1 MNAIL
6 NGVRPE
12 KPEGAARLGFT
23 EELWGVLERCWLKDR
38 SARPSVE
45 EILPYLNDAWYMMT
59 MTPDSSASQAST
71 PSQNQG
77 PVQADYMCEVSDEFC
92 RNNLEIVI

>member
-59 MTPDSSASQAST
+59 MTPDPSASQAST
-71 PSQNQG
+71 PSQSQG
-77 PVQADYMCEVSDEFC
+77 PVPDYMCEVSNDFR
-92 RNNLEIVI
+92 RNNLVINI